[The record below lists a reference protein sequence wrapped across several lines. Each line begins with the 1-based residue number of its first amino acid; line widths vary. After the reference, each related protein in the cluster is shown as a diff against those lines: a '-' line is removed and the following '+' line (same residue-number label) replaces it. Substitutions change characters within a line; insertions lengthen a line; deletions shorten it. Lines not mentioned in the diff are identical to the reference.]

1 MNDAPALKGASVLRP
16 ALAMLQPYRRSL
28 ALAFVT
34 LLGSLSAT
42 LAGPALVSYAIN
54 HGLVHHHD
62 LHVVEA
68 AGVAY
73 LLVAVTFFVF
83 TRAQTRMFSGIGE
96 LVLNDLRKRVFNH
109 LVAQPL
115 EFFDAE
121 SSGQLL
127 TRMTADIDVLESLVQ
142 SGIGSFLTSVGLF
155 FTSLVVLAV
164 MSPILFGVTLAC
176 LAPVLVAAARYRVSS
191 SRAYR
196 AVRLR
201 IGDTLATLDEG
212 LAGVRVVQAF
222 RQERRME
229 HVFHRR
235 NTEQLEAT
243 LETARIATFF
253 FPKVEGTGVVTTA
266 LLLLLGGFFV
276 HLGLTSVGAVAAFVL
291 YTSNL
296 FGAVNS
302 VSQLF
307 DLLQSSG
314 AALGTVFALLG
325 TDLAMK
331 SPADPVPLPR
341 QGRLVLSNVSFAY
354 KAARARDTEGGD
366 GQGGDAQGGDGQS
379 SDAQGGDGQGG
390 DTQSSDTQGDASD
403 LVKSVLTGVNL
414 AVEPGEHLVL
424 VGPTGAG
431 KSTLAKLMGRLYD
444 PTVGSVSLGGVDLRQ
459 ASLDDLRRRVVVVP
473 QEGFLFR
480 GTMLDNIR
488 IGRPEASEEEVM
500 DVLRRLGSD
509 RHLLGVEGG
518 LQAQVGER
526 GSRLSA
532 GERQLVSLGRAALMG
547 PAVLVLDEATSSLD
561 PGTEL
566 EVEQAVAVL
575 SANRTTVTVAHRL
588 STAQRADRVALV
600 MAGQLVEVGPHDELV
615 AKGGHYAALF
625 SAWAAGSATAT
636 Q

>member
-1 MNDAPALKGASVLRP
+1 MNDALVPKGASVWRP
-16 ALAMLQPYRRSL
+16 ALAMLHPYRKSL
-28 ALAFVT
+28 ALAFAT
-34 LLGSLSAT
+34 LLGSLGAT
-42 LAGPALVSYAIN
+42 LAGPALVSYALN

-62 LHVVEA
+62 LHVVEV
-68 AGVAY
+68 AGAAY
-73 LLVAVTFFVF
+73 LAVAAAFFVF
-83 TRAQTRMFSGIGE
+83 TRAQTRMFSGTGE

-109 LVAQPL
+109 LVSQSL

-229 HVFHRR
+229 HMFHRR

-266 LLLLLGGFFV
+266 LLLLVGGFFV

-314 AALGTVFALLG
+314 AALSTVFTLLG
-325 TDLAMK
+325 TDMAMK
-331 SPADPVPLPR
+331 SPIDPVPLPS
-341 QGRLVLSNVSFAY
+341 QGELVLSHVSFAY
-354 KAARARDTEGGD
+354 RAARASDAEGGK
-366 GQGGDAQGGDGQS
+366 GEGNCGGGDR
-379 SDAQGGDGQGG
+379 
-390 DTQSSDTQGDASD
+390 
-403 LVKSVLTGVNL
+403 SVLSGVNL
-414 AVEPGEHLVL
+414 TIEPGEHLVL

-431 KSTLAKLMGRLYD
+431 KSTLAKLIGRLYD
-444 PTVGSVSLGGVDLRQ
+444 PIAGSVRFGGVDLRQ
-459 ASLDDLRRRVVVVP
+459 ASLDDLRRRIVVVP

-480 GTMLDNIR
+480 GTVLDNIR

-532 GERQLVSLGRAALMG
+532 GERQLVSLGRAALMA
-547 PAVLVLDEATSSLD
+547 PAALVLDEATSSLD

-566 EVEQAVAVL
+566 EVEQAVAAL
-575 SANRTTVTVAHRL
+575 SADRTTVTVAHRL
-588 STAQRADRVALV
+588 STAQRADRVAVV
-600 MAGQLVEVGPHDELV
+600 MAGRVVEVGPHDELV

-625 SAWAAGSATAT
+625 RAWAAGAVATGGVPAKP
-636 Q
+636 

>member
-1 MNDAPALKGASVLRP
+1 
-16 ALAMLQPYRRSL
+16 MLQPYRRSL

-314 AALGTVFALLG
+314 AALGTVFSLLG

-366 GQGGDAQGGDGQS
+366 GQGGDAQGGDG
-379 SDAQGGDGQGG
+379 
-390 DTQSSDTQGDASD
+390 QSSDTQGDASD

-500 DVLRRLGSD
+500 DVLRRLGGD

-588 STAQRADRVALV
+588 SAAQRADRVALV